1 MVLKI
6 IMFLFGIS
14 FLDEMDKARKK
25 KKLCDV
31 VYWGFLM
38 ISAAITVWGM

>member
-38 ISAAITVWGM
+38 ISAAIIVWGM